1 MRKSSLQRS
10 TAAAASPRP
19 RLGFVFRSI
28 ITLHLVVLNCA
39 TRLL

>member
-10 TAAAASPRP
+10 TAAASTRP